1 MTMKGNGWYE
11 AVLDP
16 GTYNLQASGSD
27 RFPGQS
33 VSVSIVTDTT
43 TFASLTVPPQGLLSY
58 SIIGK
63 DFDGLSQGNI
73 PAKIFLQGPG
83 GKRVLSHT
91 GLGTEPVLPGTYSWT
106 VSRGFAYS
114 ISTGTVQVLEGSP
127 PAALE
132 TTIQKVVDT
141 SGWMDIDFHNHSQ
154 RSVDCEADTELKV
167 RDFLA
172 EGLDSIVATEH
183 DNIFNYASEIENLG
197 VKNQSR

>member
-1 MTMKGNGWYE
+1 VAQTDGAPVDDVGITVLDGANKFLSHMTMKGNGWYE

-132 TTIQKVVDT
+132 TTIQKVVIRLD
-141 SGWMDIDFHNHSQ
+141 GW
-154 RSVDCEADTELKV
+154 T
-167 RDFLA
+167 
-172 EGLDSIVATEH
+172 
-183 DNIFNYASEIENLG
+183 
-197 VKNQSR
+197 